1 MEIRTKLSKDQYS
14 FNKDSETHLLVELT
28 APQVKIENRPPI
40 CVVPVLDVSGSMSG
54 SKIDYLRKACRKLI
68 DHLAPGDFVGV
79 VAFDSMVYEVAPIR
93 EITQEQK
100 EIIKKKIS
108 ELNAGSATNLSGG
121 LIKALEWINAM
132 DLPVETVLR
141 VIIFTDGQA
150 NVGLNGKNLLN
161 MAVEKK
167 QRVSVST
174 FGFGT
179 DCHQDFLAEVSSRCD
194 GNYAFIDSADAAL
207 SAFGRELG
215 GLMSTYAQDIKVSI
229 TPDKNNSIVEI
240 LNDEDVEEKDGSAII
255 KLRDILGEEKKWLV
269 AKVKLSEVDK
279 PLPRKVNAFTVNV
292 KFTDRNGAEKVLDS
306 VPVKVKFCKSDEE
319 PKEEDTEVVKHRDR
333 LLAAKA
339 QDQADAFV
347 KVGNYQAAYS
357 VMNLCCDSLSDEN
370 IKGAVRGITANYADA
385 RSYSATSGINSMA
398 KKAFMGRRVSYVSKD
413 CESICDIADVQ
424 SNSIAEEMATNFS
437 EDDEKDSGASV
448 SWTTGDISG
457 ISTGSSVNI
466 TTGTTTGGESGSSIT
481 YTSATRNVVA
491 RIGKRRL

>member
-1 MEIRTKLSKDQYS
+1 MEIRTKLSKEQYS

-28 APQVKIENRPPI
+28 APKVKIENRPPI

-54 SKIDYLRKACRKLI
+54 PKIDYLRKACRKLI
-68 DHLAPGDFVGV
+68 DHLAPGDFAGV
-79 VAFDSMVYEVAPIR
+79 VAFDSTVYEVAPIR

-100 EIIKKKIS
+100 EIIKKKIN

-121 LIKALEWINAM
+121 LMKALEWVNSM

-141 VIIFTDGQA
+141 VIVFTDGQA
-150 NVGLNGKNLLN
+150 NVGLGGKDLLN
-161 MAVEKK
+161 MAIEKK

-179 DCHQDFLAEVSSRCD
+179 DCCQDFLADMSTRCD

-240 LNDEDVEEKDGSAII
+240 LNDEDVDEKDGVATI

-279 PLPRKVNAFTVNV
+279 PLPRKVNAFTVDV
-292 KFTDRNGAEKVLDS
+292 RFTDRNGTEKVLDNS
-306 VPVKVKFCKSDEE
+306 QVKVKFCKSDEE
-319 PKEEDTEVVKHRDR
+319 PKEEDAEVVKHRDR

-339 QDQADAFV
+339 QEQADAYV
-347 KVGNYQAAYS
+347 RVGNYKAAYS
-357 VMNLCCDSLSDEN
+357 VMNLCCDSLSDSS
-370 IKGAVRGITANYADA
+370 IKGAMEGLVSNYVDA
-385 RSYSATSGINSMA
+385 RSYSATSGINSTA
-398 KKAFMGRRVSYVSKD
+398 KKAFMGRRVSYRSKD
-413 CESICDIADVQ
+413 CESLCSVADVQ
-424 SNSIAEEMATNFS
+424 SNDIAEEMALNFS
-437 EDDEKDSGASV
+437 NDDESAPADNITWTS
-448 SWTTGDISG
+448 TTGNVDATV
-457 ISTGSSVNI
+457 TGSSINI
-466 TTGTTTGGESGSSIT
+466 TSTNGTSSSNISIT
-481 YTSATRNVVA
+481 TNPTTK
-491 RIGKRRL
+491 KRSGIDW